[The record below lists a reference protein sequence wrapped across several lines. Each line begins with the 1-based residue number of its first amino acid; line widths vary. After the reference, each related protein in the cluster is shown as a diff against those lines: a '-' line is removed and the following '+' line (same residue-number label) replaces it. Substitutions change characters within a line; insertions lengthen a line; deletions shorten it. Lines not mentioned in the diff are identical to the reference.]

1 MDRKIDNSILILGK
15 RHQSSFNH
23 SNMGL
28 GIFRKLANVG
38 RRIGGAVRKALP
50 VAQRLAS
57 AATPLISTL
66 LPGKGA
72 AIMGGINTGLGVAD
86 RLLNRSSAA
95 GPPSARGEPLESL
108 RANASDIGS
117 RIGSFAQR
125 FMNRQNA
132 QSESLPDHPRLE
144 FSS

>member
-1 MDRKIDNSILILGK
+1 MA
-15 RHQSSFNH
+15 
-23 SNMGL
+23 L

-86 RLLNRSSAA
+86 RLLNRSSGA
-95 GPPSARGEPLESL
+95 GPPSTV
-108 RANASDIGS
+108 SDIGS

-132 QSESLPDHPRLE
+132 QLETLPDHPRLQ
-144 FSS
+144 FSE

>member
-1 MDRKIDNSILILGK
+1 
-15 RHQSSFNH
+15 
-23 SNMGL
+23 MGL
-28 GIFRKLANVG
+28 GIFRKIANFG
-38 RRIGGAVRKALP
+38 RRIGGAVRKVLP
-50 VAQRLAS
+50 VAQRLALF
-57 AATPLISTL
+57 ATPIVSSL

-72 AIMGGINTGLGVAD
+72 AIMGAVNTGLGVAD
-86 RLLNRSSAA
+86 RLVNRSSAA
-95 GPPSARGEPLESL
+95 GPPS
-108 RANASDIGS
+108 NVSDIGS

>member
-1 MDRKIDNSILILGK
+1 MA
-15 RHQSSFNH
+15 
-23 SNMGL
+23 L
-28 GIFRKLANVG
+28 GIFKKLANVG

-72 AIMGGINTGLGVAD
+72 TIMGGVNTGLGVAD
-86 RLLNRSSAA
+86 RLVNRSSD
-95 GPPSARGEPLESL
+95 ARSPL
-108 RANASDIGS
+108 NVSDIGS

-144 FSS
+144 FSD